1 MWVWVLIGVGSFL
14 GLSLLVGVA
23 LGRVLGQISELLYEP
38 EDWSTM
44 PITRDVDEH
53 PSSPADAEMGRT
65 AWATS
70 AEAGPSNVDMLAW
83 FSEGERQVCGSCG
96 EKTCVGLPDVFASF
110 CLACGAVWADGV
122 RIDASPASPTSR
134 PVNAS

>member
-1 MWVWVLIGVGSFL
+1 MPMWVWVLIGVGSFL
-14 GLSLLVGVA
+14 ALSVLVGFA
-23 LGRVLGQISELLYEP
+23 LALVLGTIGRQISELYVEI

-44 PITRDVDEH
+44 PIGRDVDRQ

-65 AWATS
+65 ASGTVT
-70 AEAGPSNVDMLAW
+70 EAGPSDVDMLAW

-96 EKTCVGLPDVFASF
+96 EKARVSLPDGFASF

-122 RIDASPASPTSR
+122 RIDVSPRIS
-134 PVNAS
+134 N

>member
-14 GLSLLVGVA
+14 CLSLLVGFA
-23 LGRVLGQISELLYEP
+23 LALVLGTIGRQISELYVEM

-44 PITRDVDEH
+44 PITRDANQQ
-53 PSSPADAEMGRT
+53 PSSPADAGRGKT
-65 AWATS
+65 AGGTS

-83 FSEGERQVCGSCG
+83 FSEDERHVCESCG
-96 EKTCVGLPDVFASF
+96 EKARVSLADVFASF

-122 RIDASPASPTSR
+122 RVDASPRIA
-134 PVNAS
+134 N